1 MFDDDDNSD
10 KPTPTPSEF
19 SLDDIKQRYTNDH
32 DIPLILAA
40 FLAYDDYDYDPSAVS
55 ATTLIKPVRQLVLKE
70 RVNTE
75 GTYIDIA
82 GMVKNRVG
90 TAIHTGVEQV
100 WRRHHRIVMR
110 LLGYKTDIINRI
122 KINPEPEQLTDE
134 CIPLYFEQRFKRP
147 ITVNGVDYII
157 SGKPDIIANGAVQ
170 DVKTTTTVTHKLSDK
185 DDDYILQC
193 SIYRWLKP
201 EVITKDFLQIN
212 FVFNDWFA
220 GRAKTDPN
228 YPQSACT
235 KLQLPLLSLKDTEKY
250 IVEKLIAVQTLKD
263 APEHTIPFCT
273 DKELWRKESAFK
285 YWAKEASYQEGKRC
299 TKNFETDSKAAHARV
314 AEKGG
319 IVKEVPGAVV
329 ACRYCPAFDACS
341 QKDEYLASGLLVIG

>member
-1 MFDDDDNSD
+1 MFEIG
-10 KPTPTPSEF
+10 KEP
-19 SLDDIKQRYTNDH
+19 DISKIPQRYTNEH

-40 FLAYDDYDYDPSAVS
+40 FLAWDDYDYDPNTVS
-55 ATTLIKPVRQLVLKE
+55 ATTIIRPVRQLVLKE

-90 TAIHTGVEQV
+90 GAIHTGVEQV
-100 WRRHHRIVMR
+100 WLRHHRITMR
-110 LLGYKTDIINRI
+110 LLGYTHDIIERI
-122 KINPEPEQLTDE
+122 KINPDPRLLTED
-134 CIPLYFEQRFKRP
+134 CIPIYFEQRFKRP
-147 ITVNGVDYII
+147 ITVNGIDYTI

-170 DVKTTTTVTHKLSDK
+170 DIKTTTTVTHKLSDK
-185 DDDYILQC
+185 NDDYILQC
-193 SIYRWLKP
+193 SIYRWLASKI
-201 EVITKDFLQIN
+201 ITKDYLQIN
-212 FVFNDWFA
+212 FLFNDWFA
-220 GRAKTDPN
+220 GRAKADPS

-235 KLQLPLLSLKDTEKY
+235 KLKLPLLSLAETEQY
-250 IVEKLIAVQTLKD
+250 IIEKLTAIQALKD

-285 YWAKEASYQEGKRC
+285 YWAKEASYKEGKRC
-299 TKNFETDSKAAHARV
+299 TKNFETDKAAADARV
-314 AEKGG
+314 AAKGG
-319 IVKEVPGAVV
+319 IVREVPGAVV